1 MHISTLSQLLAM
13 LALSATVLSAPTPIA
28 ASADDGHP
36 GGPRA
41 AAACQVPRLQ
51 LDPQDPD
58 EKKPHVAQRVWDA
71 CRYETLGVMLKSGLK
86 SEKPRPGYT
95 AWLEHKDEQRAK
107 KAEEQWRKEAER
119 KFEVMR
125 ISNEKSK
132 KKETERLKKHS
143 QLVGSL
149 HEQNFVQGRYG
160 LISISLTQTPG
171 NLMLEI
177 SPHRKSTSFKT
188 VQSVFE
194 GQFKPDRIPKL
205 VSILPVSSPL
215 PLDRMCVG
223 PFKPLYT
230 YLVYSATLTFA
241 AGFLTTRKSC
251 IAGKAL
257 CSQSKDICD

>member
-1 MHISTLSQLLAM
+1 MHFPTLSQLLAM

-41 AAACQVPRLQ
+41 AAACQVPRLHARAQ
-51 LDPQDPD
+51 RSRFKWGDPNPYTKLDPQDPD

-149 HEQNFVQGRYG
+149 HEQNFV
-160 LISISLTQTPG
+160 
-171 NLMLEI
+171 
-177 SPHRKSTSFKT
+177 
-188 VQSVFE
+188 
-194 GQFKPDRIPKL
+194 
-205 VSILPVSSPL
+205 
-215 PLDRMCVG
+215 
-223 PFKPLYT
+223 
-230 YLVYSATLTFA
+230 
-241 AGFLTTRKSC
+241 
-251 IAGKAL
+251 
-257 CSQSKDICD
+257 